1 MDNEKSR
8 AEKIIEHDPN
18 GLIVI
23 DRNLNIVQFNKA
35 FLHIFDIVTNR
46 KIVGKNV
53 NEILGQVFFPSADI
67 TSEHST
73 IKPHKRTGKIVQL
86 ITFKLHDEDDLS
98 ACFCVDTTSH
108 FHDKQ
113 KLVKLKKETLEK
125 AHDVINRQMRVAQE
139 IASLL
144 GETTAES
151 KTTLLRLIDV
161 LKEEDEIHD

>member
-1 MDNEKSR
+1 MDSEKSR

-35 FLHIFDIVTNR
+35 FLHIFDIDGTG

-53 NEILGQVFFPSADI
+53 NEVLGQIFFPSADI

-73 IKPHKRTGKIVQL
+73 IKQHKKTGKIVQL
-86 ITFKLHDEDDLS
+86 ITFKLHDQDNLS

-113 KLVKLKKETLEK
+113 RLADLKKQTLEK

-151 KTTLLRLIDV
+151 KTTLLQLIEI